1 MEKIWISG
9 LIVLFAVGISPRAS
23 CEVEAVSASESETW
37 LSHTV
42 PLPKTIEITGKVTLE
57 PGEVGIVSQAAH
69 LPLVRQGIKEL
80 REALKGSEEFPLRV
94 PGAFTLSLELNG
106 PAANDLK
113 ELKNFEQAYSIVP
126 FTEETGLTLAAV
138 DQRGLYYACKTL
150 QQLILAKRTEQ
161 QVQIPLVKITDWPDM
176 QDRGLWGSETYL
188 HLRWLSDR
196 KINYLEQIATSTVE
210 GSGKHTSS
218 LSAAKKQMVLEG
230 PTYGVQPVPAVVH
243 LEQMGRGN
251 LFEIYPEL
259 KAQGGERG
267 AICYAQPLFVDILAD
282 WIEGYARMPGVT
294 EVDVWM
300 TENLHGKGGCQCAVC
315 KEQNRDVQEIKVILE
330 AWRKA
335 KERVPVVLRIL
346 TSEETD
352 DSNEEVFNALPSDVK
367 IWYYHSLWTYFTA
380 ETEIIPDC
388 LEQVAKE
395 GRYAGVCPNICAEV
409 GLYQPFTGAQF
420 IHYRMNEF
428 VDKGLSGLLAY
439 AVPATLYNAFNI
451 EAAAEWTW
459 NAKGRTPHE
468 FALSYAIRKGY
479 SDPEL
484 FAKWSDLHGPVAWDI
499 YGSQW
504 PRGEN
509 RGALERVS
517 TQLLNGKLPELG
529 FMLWGVY
536 TKPWGDIKSEQQLKQ
551 GVKDVGDGDHAHE
564 R

>member
-1 MEKIWISG
+1 M
-9 LIVLFAVGISPRAS
+9 
-23 CEVEAVSASESETW
+23 
-37 LSHTV
+37 
-42 PLPKTIEITGKVTLE
+42 
-57 PGEVGIVSQAAH
+57 
-69 LPLVRQGIKEL
+69 
-80 REALKGSEEFPLRV
+80 
-94 PGAFTLSLELNG
+94 
-106 PAANDLK
+106 
-113 ELKNFEQAYSIVP
+113 
-126 FTEETGLTLAAV
+126 
-138 DQRGLYYACKTL
+138 
-150 QQLILAKRTEQ
+150 
-161 QVQIPLVKITDWPDM
+161 
-176 QDRGLWGSETYL
+176 
-188 HLRWLSDR
+188 
-196 KINYLEQIATSTVE
+196 
-210 GSGKHTSS
+210 
-218 LSAAKKQMVLEG
+218 
-230 PTYGVQPVPAVVH
+230 
-243 LEQMGRGN
+243 
-251 LFEIYPEL
+251 
-259 KAQGGERG
+259 
-267 AICYAQPLFVDILAD
+267 
-282 WIEGYARMPGVT
+282 
-294 EVDVWM
+294 
-300 TENLHGKGGCQCAVC
+300 
-315 KEQNRDVQEIKVILE
+315 QEIKVILE

-551 GVKDVGDGDHAHE
+551 GVKDVEAALELANEMDDPALVCETLVIQGYINSLDALWELRALVKPEGVSDEDKGAARKYLNQYVQSLQQSRE
-564 R
+564 NLPLWENCMPKYPNRPEWTNSAANLLGEMIGEMKAVAVSLGIEL